1 MKIISVV
8 GTRPE
13 FIQAAPVSRI
23 LRQRHHEIWLHT
35 GQHYGAQMSHAIL
48 DDLGIPTPSYNL
60 HVGSG
65 SHAQQTGRSLLRLEE
80 ILLAERP
87 DVVLVRGDTNSTL
100 AGALAASKLRIP
112 LAHIEAGERSHNRCM
127 PEEINRIVTDQL
139 ADIHFCASRHAVER
153 LNEEGLTKSVHW
165 VGDVMLDA
173 MLQNRQIA
181 HRRSQILARLRL
193 APGKYSLVT
202 VHRQANVDDQVRLRQ
217 IIQILNEVQETIV
230 FPVHPRT
237 AKALVNLGSCIGH
250 HVQLILPVSYF
261 DMIVL
266 EESARLIATDSGGV
280 QREAYFLGIPCLTL
294 RDETEWVETVETGWN
309 KVVGTD
315 PVVVLHEWEA
325 FTPSDE
331 RPPIFGDGNAAH
343 RIVKIL
349 EECVET
355 DVRSQPREKSVEEV
369 SHVQKAQVAK

>member
-1 MKIISVV
+1 MKIVSVV

-23 LRQRHHEIWLHT
+23 LRQRHHEIWVHT

-48 DDLGIPTPSYNL
+48 EDLRIPTPEYDL

-65 SHAQQTGRSLLRLEE
+65 THAQQTGWSLLRLEKIMRLE
-80 ILLAERP
+80 QP

-112 LAHIEAGERSHNRCM
+112 LAHIEAGERSHNRSM
-127 PEEINRIVTDQL
+127 PEEINRILTDQL
-139 ADIHFCASRHAVER
+139 ADIHFCASRRAVNR
-153 LNEEGLTKSVHW
+153 LHEEGLTKSVHW
-165 VGDVMLDA
+165 VGDVLLDA
-173 MLQNRQIA
+173 MLQNWKMA
-181 HRRSQILARLRL
+181 HKRSQILARLRL
-193 APGKYSLVT
+193 ARGGYSLVT
-202 VHRQANVDDQVRLRQ
+202 IHRQANVEDKVKLRQ
-217 IIQILNEVQETIV
+217 IVEILNETQEMIV
-230 FPVHPRT
+230 FPLHPRT
-237 AKALVNLGSCIGH
+237 SEALVDLDSYIGH

-266 EESARLIATDSGGV
+266 EEGARLIATDSGGV
-280 QREAYFLGIPCLTL
+280 QREAYFLGTPCLTL

-315 PVVVLHEWEA
+315 PDVVLREWYSFA
-325 FTPSDE
+325 APDG
-331 RPPIFGDGNAAH
+331 RPPIFGDGHAAH

-349 EECVET
+349 EEYVEMNGI
-355 DVRSQPREKSVEEV
+355 SQPREKSVEEV
-369 SHVQKAQVAK
+369 SHAQKSQVPK